1 MYTLF
6 LRIILTQLNTDCIL
20 LFLPKMQNCHNAQC
34 SSAAFVYCANADSAA
49 LRTLR
54 NLQKTESNAF
64 RFLFYAIAFYEL
76 QTTSQVSMP

>member
-1 MYTLF
+1 M
-6 LRIILTQLNTDCIL
+6 
-20 LFLPKMQNCHNAQC
+20 HNAALPRLFIAPTQTAL
-34 SSAAFVYCANADSAA
+34 SCAH
-49 LRTLR
+49 LR